1 MVVARLIGVVV
12 VVLAVAVVVV
22 RTAVVAVIAVTG
34 VAVIA
39 AVVVATLAVAIVVA
53 AAGVT
58 KCFACYYKTFGY
70 STHLR
75 PSSKSTAGKINDERT
90 RHRALA
96 R

>member
-1 MVVARLIGVVV
+1 MRIPHPVPVAAI
-12 VVLAVAVVVV
+12 
-22 RTAVVAVIAVTG
+22 IAVTAVLV
-34 VAVIA
+34 VAGRVVA
-39 AVVVATLAVAIVVA
+39 AVAAAIVVA

-70 STHLR
+70 SIHLR
-75 PSSKSTAGKINDERT
+75 PRAQSTAGKINDERT